1 MEATLPGDPFYECKF
16 LYINNSRRLFMWEFI
31 SSPIT
36 LVNYSFRYSNGKKRT
51 VCYMHWPDGGFPTSK
66 ADYMSVI
73 SKLLLLWFILCVF
86 VTAGKNVNLKMLFY
100 SWRGGRGGF
109 FSFTFSQWM
118 GKVKAYPGTV
128 NFKFFTDFSLSV
140 KC

>member
-1 MEATLPGDPFYECKF
+1 MNVNSCTLITPGVYSCENLF
-16 LYINNSRRLFMWEFI
+16 LLPSLSLTTR
-31 SSPIT
+31 
-36 LVNYSFRYSNGKKRT
+36 FRYSNGKKRT

-128 NFKFFTDFSLSV
+128 NFKFFTDFSL
-140 KC
+140 